1 LNRPADKDYKNVNLS
16 PEKDFFFL
24 THNLRVH
31 SRMQVKMGLYDY
43 KLTLAGK
50 NFENVL
56 AKARWS
62 VIQTLNAYIDRS
74 LLPVHRI
81 LLDNS

>member
-1 LNRPADKDYKNVNLS
+1 
-16 PEKDFFFL
+16 
-24 THNLRVH
+24 
-31 SRMQVKMGLYDY
+31 MGLYDY